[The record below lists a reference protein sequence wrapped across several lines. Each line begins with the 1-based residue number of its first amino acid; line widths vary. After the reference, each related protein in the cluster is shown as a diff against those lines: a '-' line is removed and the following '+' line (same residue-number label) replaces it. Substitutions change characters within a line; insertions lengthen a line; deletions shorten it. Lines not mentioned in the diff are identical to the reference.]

1 MIRFISLAILF
12 LIVGSKSLLGQ
23 SFPTELKQDLFEHRT
38 TNYYAKNPIPFDIIN
53 PSNLHYRVK
62 VGSFSLG
69 VKSEFFKNYYP
80 VTAVSNSSAD
90 RYYIG
95 LFTMYQSAELA
106 RGILVE
112 SGFNGAFLV
121 AFKNGKEISLSKA
134 IELEQSLILATPEIK
149 PTKRSDVKVIMTPLA
164 QAKVDKRPELDSSK
178 LRDNTFYL
186 DYFTYDFENAQP
198 VSGVNSDAEEI
209 MPIIWPGDS
218 IMSFV
223 RAFSPENIGGI
234 ESGHDAWIASK
245 SGEAFKVKSPFSI
258 VNSKYNDAVVGI
270 NKDGSRIYLLN
281 DYNDNEVKRGL
292 SMIERQGSIWSDRQV
307 LPLPELN
314 FTGNFY
320 GFYMHPDEDLVLISM
335 QGKES
340 LGMND
345 IYVIE
350 KNNDGNWGALI
361 HLDSNVNTDGND
373 ISPYIS
379 DDKKV
384 FIYSTDGMGGVGSN
398 DLIAFKRLD
407 SGWTSWSEPQNLG
420 PEINTSNFEAYP
432 FIYQDQFYYSSVKD
446 SGLAD
451 IYKADILTKMML
463 PIENYLEMEDSLLFT
478 YNVEAGILSNQN
490 EDNLDL
496 ESIPVLAMV
505 NTDSRIDMI
514 YFDYDR
520 YNLKPSFTEFL
531 NQLHTIL
538 VEFPDIDLDLRGHTD
553 SIGTIEYNFLL
564 GENRALSVK
573 DYLISIGVE
582 PSRLKVKS
590 FGKEVPIASNETAYG
605 RAKNRR
611 VEIRFIRK
619 EN

>member
-1 MIRFISLAILF
+1 MNKFISLIILF
-12 LIVGSKSLLGQ
+12 LIIGSKSLFGQ
-23 SFPTELKQDLFEHRT
+23 SFPAELKQDLFEQRT
-38 TNYYAKNPIPFDIIN
+38 TNYYKTNAIPFDIVN
-53 PSNLHYRVK
+53 PTNLHYRVK
-62 VGSFSLG
+62 VGSFSKE
-69 VKSEFFKNYYP
+69 VNSDFFKKYYP
-80 VTAVSNSSAD
+80 VTALSNSNAN

-95 LFTMYQSAELA
+95 LFTKYQSAELA

-112 SGFNGAFLV
+112 DGFKGAFLV
-121 AFKNGKEISLSKA
+121 AFNNGKEISLSKA
-134 IELEQSLILATPEIK
+134 IDLEQSLILSNKEVIAP
-149 PTKRSDVKVIMTPLA
+149 KRSDIKVIMTPIA

-178 LRDNTFYL
+178 MKDNTFYL

-218 IMSFV
+218 LMSFV

-234 ESGHDAWIASK
+234 ESGHDAWMASK
-245 SGEAFKVKSPFSI
+245 INGAFSVKSPYSI

-270 NKDGSRIYLLN
+270 SKDARRIYLLN
-281 DYNDNEVKRGL
+281 DYNNEEVKRGL
-292 SMIERQGSIWSDRQV
+292 SMIERQGPIWSNRQV
-307 LPLPELN
+307 IALPELY
-314 FTGNFY
+314 FTGSFY

-335 QGKES
+335 KGKES

-345 IYVIE
+345 IYVVE
-350 KNNDGNWGALI
+350 KNSDGNWGEII

-407 SGWTSWSEPQNLG
+407 SSWTSWSEPQNLG
-420 PEINTSNFEAYP
+420 PEINTANFEAYP
-432 FIYQDQFYYSSVKD
+432 FIYKDEFYYSSVKD

-478 YNVEAGILSNQN
+478 YNVEAGTLSNKN
-490 EDNLDL
+490 EDNLAL
-496 ESIPVLAMV
+496 ESIPVMAMV

-520 YNLKPSFTEFL
+520 YNLKPSFTDFL
-531 NQLHTIL
+531 NQLQNIL
-538 VEFPDIDLDLRGHTD
+538 IEFPEIDLDLRGHTD
-553 SIGTIEYNFLL
+553 SVGTVEYNYLL

-582 PSRLKVKS
+582 PRRLKVQS

-611 VEIRFIRK
+611 VEIRFVKKK
-619 EN
+619 E